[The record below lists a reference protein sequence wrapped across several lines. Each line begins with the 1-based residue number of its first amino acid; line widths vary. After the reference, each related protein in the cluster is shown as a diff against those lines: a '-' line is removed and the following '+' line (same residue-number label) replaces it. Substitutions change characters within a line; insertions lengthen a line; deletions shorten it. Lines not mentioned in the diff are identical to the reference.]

1 MRRRQNVV
9 WCVTVF
15 GWFSLAACDNS
26 TPRQPTLPSA
36 ATPAPSAP
44 TPAPSAPT
52 LDGFSLSGVVLE
64 DTSAGSRPVPGGRVF
79 FSVDSRPGGRVGVDT
94 SGRYTISGLPA
105 GRLVR
110 VTWLPSMEVGGLR
123 LHQPCP
129 ANATIAGGTE
139 LNIEVVRLGSREFA
153 YRSPT
158 LSGVVFETTPQGRRP
173 LGATRVL
180 YSLKTWGGFDAY
192 TETDADGR
200 YQFCRIPQGVGGI
213 GAGDC
218 NDAVLALPVDVNGD
232 TVVDIDLA
240 SFNASCP

>member
-1 MRRRQNVV
+1 MRRRQTVV

-15 GWFSLAACDNS
+15 GWFSLAACDS
-26 TPRQPTLPSA
+26 LTPTQPTLPSA

-44 TPAPSAPT
+44 TPAASAPT
-52 LDGFSLSGVVLE
+52 LDGFSLSGVVFE

-79 FSVDSRPGGRVGVDT
+79 FSVDSRPGGHVEVDT
-94 SGRYTISGLPA
+94 GGRYTIPGVPA

-110 VTWLPSMEVGGLR
+110 VTWFPSMELNALS

-129 ANATIAGGTE
+129 ANATIAGDSK
-139 LNIEVVRLGSREFA
+139 LNIEVVRLGSREFT

-180 YSLKTWGGFDAY
+180 YSLKNWGGFDVY
-192 TETDADGR
+192 TQTDADGR
-200 YQFCRIPQGVGGI
+200 YRFCRIPQGAGAI
-213 GAGDC
+213 GAGEC

>member
-1 MRRRQNVV
+1 
-9 WCVTVF
+9 VF
-15 GWFSLAACDNS
+15 DAAS
-26 TPRQPTLPSA
+26 PR
-36 ATPAPSAP
+36 
-44 TPAPSAPT
+44 
-52 LDGFSLSGVVLE
+52 
-64 DTSAGSRPVPGGRVF
+64 SRPVPGGRVL
-79 FSVDSRPGGRVGVDT
+79 FSVDSRPGGHVGVDT
-94 SGRYTISGLPA
+94 SGRYTILGLPA

-110 VTWLPSMEVGGLR
+110 VTWFPSMELNALS

-139 LNIEVVRLGSREFA
+139 LNIEVVRLGSREFT

-180 YSLKTWGGFDAY
+180 YSLKNWGGFDAY
-192 TETDADGR
+192 TETDVDGR
-200 YQFCRIPQGVGGI
+200 YQFCRIPQGVGEI

-240 SFNASCP
+240 SFNAS